1 MKRCIHDSQFGC
13 PKARPGD
20 TTESML
26 HSNMCDNCWGN
37 DFVIIPE
44 TIFCPDCRET
54 IENETYQMLKAGN
67 RQIDCP
73 FCKTRLNIRVNVE
86 ISY

>member
-1 MKRCIHDSQFGC
+1 MKRCIHDSVFGC
-13 PKARPGD
+13 PKAKPDD

-26 HSNMCDNCWGN
+26 HSNMCDNCCGIN
-37 DFVIIPE
+37 FVIIPE
-44 TIFCPDCRET
+44 TIFCPNCRET

-67 RQIDCP
+67 KQINCP
-73 FCKTRLNIRVNVE
+73 ICKILLNIRVNVE